1 VTDAGHPSDSVAL
14 SHAAA
19 LEASLPS
26 TPALPR
32 DAAMI
37 NLARRQAAR
46 IDDVED
52 LIEEAESEESGRA
65 VISLEVVRDRM
76 IGRYLATLDRMG
88 MSPGARPAVRGGEHD
103 GKPDLAAGAL
113 RGLQS
118 GAAGS
123 AAAGVDQTAFVD
135 PAVTE
140 ADTGD

>member
-1 VTDAGHPSDSVAL
+1 MDDDHPSNQVAL

-19 LEASLPS
+19 LEAALPT

-46 IDDVED
+46 LDDVED
-52 LIEEAESEESGRA
+52 LIEQAESEESGRS
-65 VISLEVVRDRM
+65 VISLETLRDRM

-103 GKPDLAAGAL
+103 GKPDPAAVAL
-113 RGLQS
+113 SGLQS

-123 AAAGVDQTAFVD
+123 AAAGLDSTAFVD
-135 PAVTE
+135 PAVTD
-140 ADTGD
+140 ADAGD